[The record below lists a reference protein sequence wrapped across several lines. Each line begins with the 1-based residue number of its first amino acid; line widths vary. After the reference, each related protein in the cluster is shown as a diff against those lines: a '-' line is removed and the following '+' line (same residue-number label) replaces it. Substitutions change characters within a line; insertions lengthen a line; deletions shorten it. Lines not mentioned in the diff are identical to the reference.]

1 MDNRYRFRRVFLM
14 LRTSNEDIQKYVDN
28 SIQEGLEVSLLVQGE
43 EYVTFEEL
51 LEREQEKSGRQRG
64 ELCREIL
71 LVTDDSKA
79 AEAAKKQGVAVLG
92 YRPPRVSR
100 GYLGGVEYVA
110 EKLSRVDEDFLNLV
124 YMRAQGIPLTIA
136 ETQHTLIREM
146 RVEDLPAMYELYEEQ
161 DVRQWVEPLYSYEEE
176 AEFTRAYIK
185 NMYGLYGYGLWLVFD
200 RQTGELIGRAGIS
213 NRVINGEEC
222 QELGYIIRGERQ
234 RQGLGYE
241 VSSAILQYAKEK
253 LMLPGMYLCA
263 KRSNKASI
271 ALAEKLGFEKWG
283 EGIPAQKE
291 TAPHMQDCLIF
302 YKEL

>member
-79 AEAAKKQGVAVLG
+79 AGAAKKQGVAVLG
-92 YRPPRVSR
+92 YRPPGVSR

-124 YMRAQGIPLTIA
+124 YMRAHGIPLTIA

-200 RQTGELIGRAGIS
+200 RQTGKLIGRAGIS